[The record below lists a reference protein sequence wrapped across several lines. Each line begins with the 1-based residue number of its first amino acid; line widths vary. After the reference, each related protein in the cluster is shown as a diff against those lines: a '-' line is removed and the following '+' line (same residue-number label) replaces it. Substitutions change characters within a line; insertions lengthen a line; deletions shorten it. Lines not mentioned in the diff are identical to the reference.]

1 MITPI
6 DFALG
11 TFATDEG
18 DIFGGLVHG
27 SNVTPLRE
35 IDDLPDSVDAVLADW
50 SRSEELL
57 RSLAAGVSG
66 DRDVQL
72 SELRTQTPF
81 TPRQVYCAGANYRE
95 HVLQILERGLPDS
108 APPEEVRRQ
117 GIIKLEERVC
127 TGKPYV
133 FVHSTAGVCGPYD
146 EVVLPA
152 RSQQH
157 DWEGEL
163 GVVIGRTGYQVPAD
177 EASQIIAGYTIAN
190 DLTMRDFIYRPD
202 IPTMRSDFL
211 AAKHG
216 RAFFP
221 VGPFFVP
228 ASAVADPE
236 HLRITLRVNGAVMQ
250 DELTSDM
257 LFGVPRLI
265 EYVSSLTELRPGD
278 LLLTGSPAGNAAHHG
293 RFLQPGDVIDLEITG
308 LGAQRNACVAEEAPP
323 ATLRPVLPG
332 AAA

>member
-11 TFATDEG
+11 TFANQDEVFAG
-18 DIFGGLVHG
+18 IVHG
-27 SNVTPLRE
+27 STVTRLRE
-35 IDDLPDSVDAVLADW
+35 IDDLPDSVDGVLADW
-50 SRSEELL
+50 RHSEPLL
-57 RSLAAGVSG
+57 RGLAGAFSGSRGVP
-66 DRDVQL
+66 L
-72 SELRTQTPF
+72 AELRAQAPF

-95 HVLQILERGLPDS
+95 HVLQILGHGASDN
-108 APPEEVRRQ
+108 APSEDVRRQ
-117 GIIKLEERVC
+117 GIAKLEERVRN
-127 TGKPYV
+127 GRPYV
-133 FVHSTAGVCGPYD
+133 FVHSTAGICGPYD
-146 EVVLPA
+146 DVVLPG
-152 RSQQH
+152 RSDQH

-163 GVVIGRTGYQVPAD
+163 GVVIGQAAYQIPAG
-177 EASQIIAGYTIAN
+177 EASAVIAGYTIAN
-190 DLTMRDFIYRPD
+190 DLTMRDFVYRPD

-221 VGPFFVP
+221 VGPFLVP
-228 ASAVADPE
+228 SFSVPDPE
-236 HLRITLRVNGAVMQ
+236 NLRITLRVNGAVMQ

-257 LFGVPRLI
+257 LFNVSRLI

-308 LGAQRNACVAEEAPP
+308 LGAQRNTCLAEELPP
-323 ATLRPVLPG
+323 PTLRTAVPG
-332 AAA
+332 AVA